1 MTYPKNSK
9 WRIKIEIED
18 FSVAEVTEEGVEEF
32 TGQECPG
39 YEELPQW
46 VFLNLD
52 LTFRRNKV
60 GFCFLGVQDALQQNK
75 SFCCVNQ

>member
-1 MTYPKNSK
+1 M
-9 WRIKIEIED
+9 
-18 FSVAEVTEEGVEEF
+18 AEVTEEGVEEF

-52 LTFRRNKV
+52 LTFRRTKV
-60 GFCFLGVQDALQQNK
+60 GFCFLGVQDAKQIRLLCQPVEQKIVSNK
-75 SFCCVNQ
+75 ALVDISTK

>member
-1 MTYPKNSK
+1 MCIYMTYSNNSK

-18 FSVAEVTEEGVEEF
+18 FSVAEVIEEGVEEF

-39 YEELPQW
+39 YERLPQW

-52 LTFRRNKV
+52 FTFRRKKV
-60 GFCFLGVQDALQQNK
+60 RFCFLGVQDQAR
-75 SFCCVNQ
+75 

>member
-32 TGQECPG
+32 TGQERPG

-46 VFLNLD
+46 VFLNVD
-52 LTFRRNKV
+52 LTFNI
-60 GFCFLGVQDALQQNK
+60 
-75 SFCCVNQ
+75 